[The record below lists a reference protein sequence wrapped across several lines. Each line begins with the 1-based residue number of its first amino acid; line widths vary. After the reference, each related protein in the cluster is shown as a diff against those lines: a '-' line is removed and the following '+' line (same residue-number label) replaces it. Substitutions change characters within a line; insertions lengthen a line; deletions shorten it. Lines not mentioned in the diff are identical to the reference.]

1 MVSRKDFEAI
11 AKAIKQ
17 GKSKWEIATLLCEY
31 FEEQNCQFCNGTGE
45 VSKSNLFDRQR
56 FLNACQK
63 ESILG
68 GIQ

>member
-31 FEEQNCQFCNGTGE
+31 FEEQN
-45 VSKSNLFDRQR
+45 NLFDRQR